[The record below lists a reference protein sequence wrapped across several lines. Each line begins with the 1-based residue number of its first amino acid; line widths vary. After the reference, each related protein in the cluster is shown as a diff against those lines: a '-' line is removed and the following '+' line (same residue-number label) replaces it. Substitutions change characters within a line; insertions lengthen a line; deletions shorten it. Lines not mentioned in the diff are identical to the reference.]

1 MPVLPSVCPLDCP
14 DACGL
19 LLGVEGNKVV
29 SCKGDPDHPFTRGF
43 LCGKMGRFPE
53 HLNSPERL
61 TQPLR
66 RTGPKGTAQFEPISW
81 DEAIGTI
88 VERFQAIIAENGAEA
103 ILPYSYAGTMGLVQR
118 NSGHAFFHRLGASRL
133 KRTICATTAD
143 VGWTMTLGETMG
155 SDIEAMVDAD
165 LILIWGMN
173 VASTHIHLLPFLKEA
188 RKKGAQV
195 IQVDCYKNRT
205 SAVAD
210 RVVLIPPGTDTAL
223 ALGVM
228 HVLIREDHID
238 HAFIEAHT
246 EGYGALKEKVL
257 RDYAPEQVE
266 ALTGIAASTVTELG
280 RAYGAARAPFIRVGN
295 GPNRQWD
302 GAMIYRTLA
311 CLPGLTGAFAKKG
324 GGIHASSNT
333 GQALPLA
340 LVTREDLEPHPTREI
355 NMIELGQALLDRKDP
370 PIRALYVYHAN
381 PAAVAPES
389 EKVLQGLLRPDLF
402 TVVHEQV
409 LTDTARYADV
419 VLPATAAPEHADLYR
434 SYGHFYIQRAYPVA
448 PPPGEAK
455 SNLEVFCLLAKSFGF
470 AEPHFQKT
478 ADDLIE
484 ELLAQK
490 TPLLEGSDRPALTAG
505 RPVRLNVGDNP
516 PLRFGRFQTA
526 SGRLMFENP
535 ALAERGYPTLP
546 EYRPRVKDAAEQAYP
561 LRLLANPG
569 HHLLNSTFGGADE
582 TERREGPHRILIA
595 EADAAARHIVNGQP
609 VHAFNALGEAFFE
622 ACVTADVPAGVVI
635 VEGVRWQS
643 RVPGGKNV
651 NHLTAGKGTLL
662 AGGSTFNDNY
672 VEVAP
677 KEAKKVHLGD
687 CQLCAESLQ

>member
-1 MPVLPSVCPLDCP
+1 MPLLPSVCPLDCP

-19 LLGVEGNKVV
+19 LLDVEGNKVL
-29 SCKGDPDHPFTRGF
+29 SCQGDPDHPFTRGF

-53 HLNSPERL
+53 HLHSPERL
-61 TQPLR
+61 TRPLR
-66 RTGPKGTAQFEPISW
+66 RIGPKGTAAFAPISW
-81 DEAIGTI
+81 DEAIDTI
-88 VERFQAIIAENGAEA
+88 VRRFQAVIDESGAEA

-143 VGWTMTLGETMG
+143 VGWSMTLGDTMG
-155 SDIEAMVDAD
+155 SDIEGMVDAD

-173 VASTHIHLLPFLKEA
+173 VASTHIHLLPFLQEA

-210 RVVLIPPGTDTAL
+210 RVILIPPGTDTAL
-223 ALGVM
+223 ALGMM
-228 HVLIREDHID
+228 HVLISEDCLD
-238 HAFIEAHT
+238 HAFIAEHT
-246 EGYGALKEKVL
+246 AGYEALKEKVL

-266 ALTGIAASTVTELG
+266 AMTGITASTVTELG

-311 CLPGLTGAFAKKG
+311 CLPGLVGAFAKKG

-333 GQALPLA
+333 GQALPTA
-340 LVTREDLEPHPTREI
+340 VVTRDDLQPKPAREI
-355 NMIELGQALLDRKDP
+355 NMIELGRALLERRDP
-370 PIRALYVYHAN
+370 PIQALYVYHAN

-409 LTDTARYADV
+409 LTDTARYADL

-434 SYGHFYIQRAYPVA
+434 SYGHFYIQRARPVA

-455 SNLEVFCLLAKSFGF
+455 SNLEVFTLLATAFGF
-470 AEPHFQKT
+470 GEAHFQKT
-478 ADDLIE
+478 ADDLIDD
-484 ELLAQK
+484 LLAQP
-490 TPLLEGSDRPALTAG
+490 TPLLEGIDRAALAAG
-505 RPVRLNVGDNP
+505 RAVRLNVGDNP
-516 PLRFGRFQTA
+516 PLRFGRFQTE

-546 EYRPRVKDAAEQAYP
+546 EYRARVKDMTERPYP

-569 HHLLNSTFGGADE
+569 HHLLNSTFGGASE
-582 TERREGPHRILIA
+582 TERREGPQQIRIA
-595 EADAAARHIVNGQP
+595 EADAAERQIVDGAT
-609 VHAFNALGEAFFE
+609 VRAFNALGEAFFQ
-622 ACVTADVPAGVVI
+622 ARVTADVPAGVVV

-651 NHLTAGKGTLL
+651 NHLTAGKGTRL
-662 AGGSTFNDNY
+662 AGGSSFNDNY
-672 VEVAP
+672 VEIAL
-677 KEAKKVHLGD
+677 K
-687 CQLCAESLQ
+687 Q